1 MKKITV
7 YGSLLEGL
15 GNWKWHL
22 DNEESTKLGEHVLE
36 GNFKMISLGG
46 FPGLI
51 VDESVNNKIF
61 VETYEVTDRVF
72 HSVERLEGYPSF
84 YTRRAISTPYGDSEI
99 YVLANTK
106 GEYNTRN
113 LVPEDDNGII
123 NWKSYNVVKMLSIKH
138 YEE

>member
-1 MKKITV
+1 MRKITV

-15 GNWKWHL
+15 GNWYGFL
-22 DNEESTKLGEHVLE
+22 NNPESTKLGEHVLE
-36 GNFKMISLGG
+36 DNLVMVSFGG

-51 VDESVNNKIF
+51 VDEKVNNKIF

-113 LVPEDDNGII
+113 LVPKGEDDVI
-123 NWKSYNVVKMLSIKH
+123 NWKNYKTTTVKR
-138 YEE
+138 YENT